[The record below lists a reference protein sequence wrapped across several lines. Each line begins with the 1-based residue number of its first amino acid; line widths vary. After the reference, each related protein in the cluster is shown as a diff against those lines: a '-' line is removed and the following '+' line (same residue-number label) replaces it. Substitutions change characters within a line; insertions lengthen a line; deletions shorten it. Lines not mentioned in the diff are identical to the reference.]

1 MSQRA
6 SLQKTVGAA
15 AWMQRFQQEIYELM
29 MKQLSTRL
37 VTFIIS
43 FEKKIT
49 GMWRNQTV
57 QNVLARHTFII
68 LQPYCQQNSSKK
80 CRNHPFFSP
89 DAVQWSAWEFKAPNA
104 LPGKRAGCQHSLHIC
119 APGLTTQW
127 TVATSWGRTIT
138 VINSWNLVLLT
149 SSTPEF
155 RKNSECTFDLCGS

>member
-49 GMWRNQTV
+49 GMGRNQTV

-68 LQPYCQQNSSKK
+68 LQPYCQ
-80 CRNHPFFSP
+80 
-89 DAVQWSAWEFKAPNA
+89 
-104 LPGKRAGCQHSLHIC
+104 
-119 APGLTTQW
+119 
-127 TVATSWGRTIT
+127 
-138 VINSWNLVLLT
+138 
-149 SSTPEF
+149 
-155 RKNSECTFDLCGS
+155 